1 MAKRARACNVIA
13 APPDTSITE
22 MNRLERVI
30 WLQHHGIADERI
42 LDALFDPTDP
52 ELERFTTELA
62 ATLKPRSLS
71 DG

>member
-1 MAKRARACNVIA
+1 MTKHTRACDVIA
-13 APPDTSITE
+13 APADTSITA

-42 LDALFDPTDP
+42 LDALFDPADP
-52 ELERFTTELA
+52 ELERFVTELA
-62 ATLKPRSLS
+62 AALEPRGLS

>member
-1 MAKRARACNVIA
+1 MAKRTRACDVIT
-13 APPDTSITE
+13 APADTSIPA

-42 LDALFDPTDP
+42 LDALFDPADP
-52 ELERFTTELA
+52 ELEQFATELA
-62 ATLKPRSLS
+62 AALDPQVLS

>member
-1 MAKRARACNVIA
+1 MSKRIRACDVIA
-13 APPDTSITE
+13 APVGTTITA

-42 LDALFDPTDP
+42 LDALFDQTDP
-52 ELERFTTELA
+52 ELERFATELA
-62 ATLKPRSLS
+62 AALEPQGLS

>member
-1 MAKRARACNVIA
+1 MSKRTRSCNVLV
-13 APPDTSITE
+13 APTDTSVTA

-42 LDALFDPTDP
+42 LDALFDPADP

-62 ATLKPRSLS
+62 AVLEPQGLS